1 MARGSHEMCLK
12 EREAKESC
20 ETWDGI
26 RLERGNERESVKRR
40 AKKMGE
46 KEKKVKREREE
57 KCEKGRRER
66 KKKVKEKFL
75 GIFYY

>member
-1 MARGSHEMCLK
+1 MCLK

-46 KEKKVKREREE
+46 K
-57 KCEKGRRER
+57 
-66 KKKVKEKFL
+66 KKKVS
-75 GIFYY
+75 

>member
-1 MARGSHEMCLK
+1 MCLK
-12 EREAKESC
+12 EREARESC

-46 KEKKVKREREE
+46 KKKESEKRKRRKVR
-57 KCEKGRRER
+57 KGRRER
-66 KKKVKEKFL
+66 KKKVKENFL
-75 GIFYY
+75 GICYY

>member
-26 RLERGNERESVKRR
+26 RLERGNERESVKQ
-40 AKKMGE
+40 AKSRKNG
-46 KEKKVKREREE
+46 
-57 KCEKGRRER
+57 G
-66 KKKVKEKFL
+66 KKKESEKRKRRKV
-75 GIFYY
+75 

>member
-1 MARGSHEMCLK
+1 MCLKEREAK

-46 KEKKVKREREE
+46 KKKKVKREREE
-57 KCEKGRRER
+57 KCEKEEGKGKRR
-66 KKKVKEKFL
+66 
-75 GIFYY
+75 